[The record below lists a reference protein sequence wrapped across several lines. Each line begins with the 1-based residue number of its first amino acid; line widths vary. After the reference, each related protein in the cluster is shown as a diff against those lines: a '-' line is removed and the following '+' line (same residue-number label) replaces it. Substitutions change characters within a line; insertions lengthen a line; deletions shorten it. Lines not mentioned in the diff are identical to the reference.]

1 MTIPAFMGAILFAF
15 MVIIIA
21 IATVAYWLV
30 PALIVGATYC
40 IVEFLKY
47 IFGGV

>member
-1 MTIPAFMGAILFAF
+1 MTIPAFIGAILFAF
-15 MVIIIA
+15 IVIIIA

-30 PALIVGATYC
+30 PALVVGATYF

-47 IFGGV
+47 IFGGM